1 MSKTWIVAA
10 LVCALALTACNGR
23 TKSSSLSTP
32 ATLSA
37 STPAAAPP
45 TATAAPVPVPVK
57 PASFSDYAPAI
68 AKYLTADPSAAAGA
82 GCLADLFAAWKMPLI
97 SSGDGCIAA
106 NTDEDPATEVVAVLT
121 TKLATPTA
129 TTDTQFEIVV
139 FDPTPDGGFTVA
151 YESAPSDVIPP
162 GTTQPI
168 KPLLAAGD
176 LNKDGGG
183 EFAYV
188 TASCGASTC
197 FETVH
202 ILKGAPSGY
211 VSIAPPDGITMPFAT
226 AKFEDVDGD
235 GARELLLSGGAQGSV
250 GAGPSRTRT
259 ETWAWNGTAYALRST
274 RLDKPVYLYHAV
286 KDADALL
293 AAAKYAEAENAYAAL
308 VGDASLQV
316 WMEQKH
322 ERNEL
327 ESYSLF
333 RAGLAVLLAG
343 GDATKANAYL
353 DRARGYRPQTLHDQ
367 LAGSFKAGYA
377 AKGSIS
383 VGCAAVRDDIAANLA
398 EYQAFW
404 DFGYA
409 NPPFAADTICPF

>member
-1 MSKTWIVAA
+1 MSKTWIVATLA
-10 LVCALALTACNGR
+10 CALTLMACSGG

-32 ATLSA
+32 ASLST
-37 STPAAAPP
+37 STPATAPP
-45 TATAAPVPVPVK
+45 AATAVPVPVPAK

-68 AKYLTADPSAAAGA
+68 AKYLTANPSAAGA
-82 GCLADLFAAWKMPLI
+82 NCLADLIAAWKMPLI
-97 SSGDGCIAA
+97 SPADGCIAA

-121 TKLATPTA
+121 TKLSTPTA

-139 FDPTPDGGFTVA
+139 FDPTPAGFTVA
-151 YESAPSDVIPP
+151 YESDPTDVIPP

-188 TASCGASTC
+188 TASCGANTC

-202 ILKGAPSGY
+202 ILKGAASGY

-235 GARELLLSGGAQGSV
+235 GAKELLLSGGAQGSV

-259 ETWAWNGTAYALRST
+259 ETWAWNGTVYALRST
-274 RLDKPVYLYHAV
+274 QLDKPVYLYHAV
-286 KDADALL
+286 KDADTLF
-293 AAAKYAEAENAYAAL
+293 AATKYAEAEAAYAAL
-308 VGDASLQV
+308 VGDTSLQV
-316 WMEQKH
+316 WMEGKH

-343 GDATKANAYL
+343 GDTTKANAYF
-353 DRARGYRPQTLHDQ
+353 DRARSYRPQTLHDQ

>member
-10 LVCALALTACNGR
+10 LAVALALSACDSR
-23 TKSSSLSTP
+23 VKSTSVTTP
-32 ATLSA
+32 APVSSA
-37 STPAAAPP
+37 TVAAPP
-45 TATAAPVPVPVK
+45 TPTPVPVAVPAK
-57 PASFSDYAPAI
+57 PASFSDYATTI
-68 AKYLTADPSAAAGA
+68 AAYLTADPAAASGT
-82 GCLADLFAAWKMPLI
+82 CLAELIAAWKMPLVTAA
-97 SSGDGCIAA
+97 DGCIAA
-106 NTDEDPATEVVAVLT
+106 NTDADPENEVVAVLT
-121 TKLATPTA
+121 TKLTTPTA
-129 TTDTQFEIVV
+129 TTDTQFTIVV
-139 FDPTPDGGFTVA
+139 FDPSPSGFKVA
-151 YESAPSDVIPP
+151 FESNPNDVIPP

-183 EFAYV
+183 ELAYV
-188 TASCGASTC
+188 TANCGASTC

-202 ILKGAPSGY
+202 ILKGTTTGY
-211 VSIAPPDGITMPFAT
+211 VSIAPPDGITMPFAD
-226 AKFEDVDGD
+226 AKFEDTDGD
-235 GARELLLSGGAQGSV
+235 GAKELLLHGGAQGSV
-250 GAGPSRTRT
+250 GAGPQRTRT

-274 RLDKPVYLYHAV
+274 QQSKAAYLYHAV
-286 KDADALL
+286 KDADALF
-293 AAAKYAEAENAYAAL
+293 AAAKYGDAETAYAAV
-308 VGDASLQV
+308 VGDASLLV
-316 WMEQKH
+316 WMEEKH

-343 GDATKANAYL
+343 GDTAKANGYF
-353 DRARGYRPQTLHDQ
+353 DRARAYHPQTLHDQ

-377 AKGSIS
+377 AKGSVS

-409 NPPFAADTICPF
+409 NPPFDADTICPF